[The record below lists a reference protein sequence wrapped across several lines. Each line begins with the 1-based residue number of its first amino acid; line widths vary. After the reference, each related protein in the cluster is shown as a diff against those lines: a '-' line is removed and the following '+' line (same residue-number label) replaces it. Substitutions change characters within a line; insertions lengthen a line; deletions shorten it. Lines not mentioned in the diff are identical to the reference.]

1 MEATLTLREP
11 CRIHF
16 RKKVNQKTKLTRIR
30 EGATLVRPH
39 AAALD
44 NGWSLVR
51 VRVPW

>member
-16 RKKVNQKTKLTRIR
+16 RKKINQKSKLTPIR
-30 EGATLVRPH
+30 ERATRVRPH

-44 NGWSLVR
+44 NGWSFVR